1 MLPVIDVTIGIQ
13 ESTDRVTDT
22 LNETSVENE
31 SRVQEQTGL
40 AMELIVL
47 EASHID
53 VAISHTHLT
62 FCTHVIPP
70 GTFVSRTIHPGHL
83 ALSLSLTS
91 LPISVIGGFFVLG
104 TSHARNTVEVL
115 HKALSTWS
123 TILEVAFIFIAV
135 FVVNDSLTIIQ
146 EIKI

>member
-1 MLPVIDVTIGIQ
+1 MLPVIDVAVGIQ
-13 ESTDRVTDT
+13 ESTDRVTYT
-22 LNETSVENE
+22 LVETSIENE

-40 AMELIVL
+40 AVELIVL

-53 VAISHTHLT
+53 IAISHTHLT

-70 GTFVSRTIHPGHL
+70 GTFEARTIHPGHL
-83 ALSLSLTS
+83 ALALALTS
-91 LPISVIGGFFVLG
+91 LPISVIGSFFVLG
-104 TSHARNTVEVL
+104 TGHARNTVEVL
-115 HKALSTWS
+115 HKALTTWS

>member
-1 MLPVIDVTIGIQ
+1 MLPVIDVTIRIQ
-13 ESTDRVTDT
+13 ESTDRVTDS

-70 GTFVSRTIHPGHL
+70 ATFEARSIHPGHL
-83 ALSLSLTS
+83 ALALALTS
-91 LPISVIGGFFVLG
+91 LPISVVCGFFVLG
-104 TSHARNTVEVL
+104 TSHSRNTVEVL
-115 HKALSTWS
+115 H
-123 TILEVAFIFIAV
+123 
-135 FVVNDSLTIIQ
+135 
-146 EIKI
+146 